1 MKTSSHFNSKNSAL
15 VLGTVLTASTL
26 FAGFTLAQ
34 QWLSIPTDL
43 TNAVITIQR
52 ILLSTNG
59 VSTTL
64 SPDQAVT
71 LGEASISLDGANGS
85 ITTRWNTSD
94 LTVGWTVRFQKS
106 DYKCWVAS
114 GTSWSTECILKVD
127 TAGRVSITDQFSGAS
142 NDDNIFKRTAGDDT
156 NIFLA
161 KNDGSES
168 EVGNNP
174 ITQSVLRVGATTNN
188 IDPTDR
194 PTKPDTAMIVAGTV
208 ESRGGLLIRKLNN
221 TPLGNAGNNLK
232 AKIDD
237 EEYTEL
243 DMNTTAG
250 TVNMASAYK
259 NWGYQ
264 DTSFKFSAE
273 GAKTRVG
280 VNMAGNMDANLQV
293 GQDGTFLVGEMG
305 CFIADTLVTLADGTT
320 KDIQDVKIGDKLKA
334 VDGVNTVV
342 SLLRPKLG
350 KQSVYAINNK
360 DSFFTA
366 NHPFLTTKWWKSLD
380 PETTKKEIPE
390 LEVSKL
396 KIGDILIT
404 EAGKVL
410 VVSLTPATMPT
421 STQLYNFELD
431 GDHTYFANGY
441 AVHNKVDCTPYG
453 AGLCPNNNGGAL
465 YADDAT
471 EKVGIHTTAPQKTL
485 DVNGDAVVR
494 DSLIVGHLPD
504 FDPGTDKLAINGNT
518 RANAYYYNSDR
529 RYKSDIVALKSPLE
543 NLLKISGYH
552 YYSKLEK
559 KDTLGVIAQEV
570 EAVYPE
576 LVQTDSQWYKSV
588 QYGNLVAPII
598 EAIRELSTKIDNLFT
613 LYVSQQAKIDTLEA
627 RLLKLE
633 AQLK

>member
-1 MKTSSHFNSKNSAL
+1 MKTSSHFSSKNSAL

-34 QWLSIPTDL
+34 WLSIPTDL
-43 TNAVITIQR
+43 SNAVITIQR

-71 LGEASISLDGANGS
+71 LGEASLSLDWSNGS

-94 LTVGWTVRFQKS
+94 LTVGWTVRFQNS
-106 DYKCWVAS
+106 DYQCGIAAWTA
-114 GTSWSTECILKVD
+114 WSTECILKVD

-142 NDDNIFKRTAGDDT
+142 NDDNVFKRTAGAGNEK
-156 NIFLA
+156 NIYLA
-161 KNDGSES
+161 KDDGTES
-168 EVGNNP
+168 TVGNNP
-174 ITQSVLRVGATTNN
+174 TTQSYLRIGAVT
-188 IDPTDR
+188 DPNAI
-194 PTKPDTAMIVAGTV
+194 PEKADTAMIVAGAI
-208 ESRGGLLIRKLNN
+208 ESRWGLYIKKTAGASNIWDN
-221 TPLGNAGNNLK
+221 TKVTLDSNDFTSLDIIADNWIVNLK
-232 AKIDD
+232 SNKWNNIAWDN
-237 EEYTEL
+237 EP
-243 DMNTTAG
+243 
-250 TVNMASAYK
+250 
-259 NWGYQ
+259 
-264 DTSFKFSAE
+264 TSFIFSAD
-273 GAKTRVG
+273 GATTRVG

-576 LVQTDSQWYKSV
+576 LVQTDGQWYKSV

-598 EAIRELSTKIDNLFT
+598 EAIRELATKIDNLFT